1 MKKVF
6 IIPAFFCL
14 AFVGCD
20 VRNSDTQATTTT
32 STENNLKTDELV
44 KNTEGNTTLQANN
57 PAPAAAQVDVIDKTY
72 NFGSVQD
79 GAVVEYSYRFKN
91 TGTTP
96 LIINSATGSC
106 GCTVPEKPEQPI
118 LPGETGFIKVKFD
131 SKGRVGATHK
141 TVTIA
146 SNANPE
152 FPVLELTG
160 DVTAKK

>member
-6 IIPAFFCL
+6 ILPAFLCF

-20 VRNSDTQATTTT
+20 VRNTDSQATATEENNLKVEGVNKNNEVQATTT
-32 STENNLKTDELV
+32 
-44 KNTEGNTTLQANN
+44 ANV
-57 PAPAAAQVDVIDKTY
+57 APQAAQVEVIDKTY
-72 NFGSVQD
+72 SFGSVQD

-91 TGTTP
+91 VGTTP

-131 SKGRVGATHK
+131 SNGRVGATHK
-141 TVTIA
+141 TVTVT
-146 SNANPE
+146 SNAVPE
-152 FPVLELTG
+152 FPVLVLTG

>member
-6 IIPAFFCL
+6 ILPAFFCL

-20 VRNSDTQATTTT
+20 VRKSDTQATNTDN
-32 STENNLKTDELV
+32 SLKTDQVV
-44 KNTEGNTTLQANN
+44 KANEGNSTLQANT
-57 PAPAAAQVDVIDKTY
+57 PAVAAQVDVIDKTY

-79 GAVVEYSYRFKN
+79 GAIVEYSYRFKN

-152 FPVLELTG
+152 FPILELTG
-160 DVTAKK
+160 EVTAKK

>member
-6 IIPAFFCL
+6 ILPALLCIVF
-14 AFVGCD
+14 ASCD
-20 VRNSDTQATTTT
+20 VRNADTQATNTN
-32 STENNLKTDELV
+32 NNLQVDKVE
-44 KNTEGNTTLQANN
+44 KHNEGMSTTQPSAN
-57 PAPAAAQVDVIDKTY
+57 APAAAQVDVIDKTY

-79 GAVVEYSYRFKN
+79 GAIVEYSYRFKN

-131 SKGRVGATHK
+131 SNGRVGATHK
-141 TVTIA
+141 TVTIT
-146 SNANPE
+146 SNAVPE

>member
-1 MKKVF
+1 MKKIF
-6 IIPAFFCL
+6 IIPALFCL

-20 VRNSDTQATTTT
+20 VRNADNKAA
-32 STENNLKTDELV
+32 N
-44 KNTEGNTTLQANN
+44 ANN
-57 PAPAAAQVDVIDKTY
+57 DVNVEKVVKQNEDKATNQTSATAAAPAQVEVIDKTY

-79 GAVVEYSYRFKN
+79 GAIVEYSYRFKN
-91 TGTTP
+91 IGTTP

-106 GCTVPEKPEQPI
+106 GCTIPEKPEQPI
-118 LPGETGFIKVKFD
+118 LPGEIGFIKVKFD
-131 SKGRVGATHK
+131 SNGRVGATHK